1 MWLVQKTPRR
11 TDSGRMESSAD
22 SAQKSEANADA
33 SMAAATDAQPG
44 TSGELF
50 PQDTLLPYLPCSN
63 RSLILRSPACGWSE
77 AVRIWCSGAKLQE
90 RTSGQ
95 FNLDIAKFA
104 KIAEE
109 SKSQAGQVPEP
120 AQKVPSPREQAA
132 KPVRRDWNAQVHPTL
147 DVQHFCTCCW

>member
-1 MWLVQKTPRR
+1 MQMLAWLQQQMLNLEHQVDCFLRTP
-11 TDSGRMESSAD
+11 SCHIC
-22 SAQKSEANADA
+22 
-33 SMAAATDAQPG
+33 
-44 TSGELF
+44 
-50 PQDTLLPYLPCSN
+50 PCSN

-147 DVQHFCTCCW
+147 DVQHFCTCCR